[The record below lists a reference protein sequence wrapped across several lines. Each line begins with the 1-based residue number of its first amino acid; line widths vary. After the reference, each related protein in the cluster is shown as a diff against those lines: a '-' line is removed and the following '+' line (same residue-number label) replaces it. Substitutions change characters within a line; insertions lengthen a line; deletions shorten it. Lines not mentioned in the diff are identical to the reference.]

1 MCLFCK
7 IVRREIP
14 AKIVLD
20 NEHALAFEDVRPVA
34 PTHVL
39 VVPKRHIESLAAANA
54 SDAATLG
61 ELFVMARQVAEAVG
75 IAASG
80 FRTVVNAGPDAGQS
94 VDHLHVH
101 VLGGRPMAW
110 PPG

>member
-14 AKIVLD
+14 ATIVLEND
-20 NEHALAFEDVRPVA
+20 EALAFEDLHPGA

-39 VVPKRHIESLAAANA
+39 IIPKRHIESIAHAEGGHT
-54 SDAATLG
+54 ATLG
-61 ELFVMARQVAEAVG
+61 ALLLMAREVAEVKGVAKT
-75 IAASG
+75 G
-80 FRTVVNAGPDAGQS
+80 FRTVINAGPDAGQS

-101 VLGGRPMAW
+101 VLGGRALGW